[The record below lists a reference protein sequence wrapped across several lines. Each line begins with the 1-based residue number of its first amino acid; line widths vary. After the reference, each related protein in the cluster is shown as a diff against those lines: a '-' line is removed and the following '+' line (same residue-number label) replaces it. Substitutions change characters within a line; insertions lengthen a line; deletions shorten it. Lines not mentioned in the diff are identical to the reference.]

1 MTQHM
6 CCVVLCVGGQEIDTK
21 YDRRHASRTIVVMMM
36 MMVITLMVAS
46 HTHTDTPS
54 IHPSI
59 HPSSECRH
67 TSHGTNW
74 LPAYLPGDGKITHT
88 PRQKRAVLSVSAHVM
103 VCMLCGGRPA
113 GRPASQPCPTAIL
126 CHASKPQK

>member
-1 MTQHM
+1 
-6 CCVVLCVGGQEIDTK
+6 
-21 YDRRHASRTIVVMMM
+21 MMM

-74 LPAYLPGDGKITHT
+74 SPAYLPDAGKITPLRVFRIPFYDTH
-88 PRQKRAVLSVSAHVM
+88 PRQTPDKSVLSVSRRVM
-103 VCMLCGGRPA
+103 
-113 GRPASQPCPTAIL
+113 
-126 CHASKPQK
+126 